1 MKEYIMKRSLVIST
15 FAILSVAL
23 AGPAVA
29 HEAGQWI
36 FRAGVG
42 QVAPKSS
49 NLSETVVDGGTTIGI
64 ALEVDSG
71 TSLTLMGTYMFT
83 PNWGFDILAAWPFKH
98 DVKAAISID
107 DGIDQLSFSTKIAEV
122 EHLPP
127 TFSVQYHFM
136 PDAEFQPYVGLGVN
150 FTTFTSEKFTNIVVD
165 GEDLGTLGDD
175 LSLDDSFGVATQVG
189 ADWMFNDNWMVN
201 FDVRWINIESDLTV
215 DGLDIGT
222 VEIDPWVYSLN
233 VGYRF

>member
-1 MKEYIMKRSLVIST
+1 MKRVLVGST
-15 FAILSVAL
+15 FALLSLAL
-23 AGPAVA
+23 AGPAIA

-42 QVAPKSS
+42 QVAPKSD
-49 NLSETVVDGGTTIGI
+49 NLSETVVDGGTTIGL
-64 ALEVDSG
+64 ALDVDSG
-71 TSLTLMGTYMFT
+71 TSLTLSGTYMFT
-83 PNWGFDILAAWPFKH
+83 PNWAFDILAAWPFTH
-98 DVKAAISID
+98 DVKAAVSID
-107 DGIDQLSFSTKIAEV
+107 DGVDQLSFSTKIAEV

-150 FTTFTSEKFTNIVVD
+150 FTTFTSEKFTNIVVE
-165 GEDLGTLGDD
+165 GENLGTLGDS
-175 LSLDDSFGVATQVG
+175 LSLDDSFGIATQFG
-189 ADWMFNDNWMVN
+189 ADWMFNDNWLVN
-201 FDVRWINIESDLTV
+201 LDVRWINIESDLTV
-215 DGLDIGT
+215 DGLEIGT

>member
-1 MKEYIMKRSLVIST
+1 MKRALAGST
-15 FAILSVAL
+15 FALLSLTL
-23 AGPAVA
+23 AAPAIA

-42 QVAPKSS
+42 QVAPKSD
-49 NLSETVVDGGTTIGI
+49 NLSETIVDGDTTIGL

-71 TSLTLMGTYMFT
+71 TSLTLSGTYMFT
-83 PNWGFDILAAWPFKH
+83 PNWAFDILAAWPFTH
-98 DVKAAISID
+98 DVNAAVSID
-107 DGIDQLSFSTKIAEV
+107 DGVDQLSFSTKIAEV

-136 PDAEFQPYVGLGVN
+136 PDADFQPYVGLGVN

-165 GEDLGTLGDD
+165 GENLGTLGDD
-175 LSLDDSFGVATQVG
+175 LSLDDSFGIATQFG
-189 ADWMFNDNWMVN
+189 ADWMFNDNWLVN
-201 FDVRWINIESDLTV
+201 LDVRWINIESDLTV
-215 DGLDIGT
+215 DGLEIGT

>member
-1 MKEYIMKRSLVIST
+1 MKRALVGSFFALLSLT
-15 FAILSVAL
+15 L
-23 AGPAVA
+23 AGPAIA

-42 QVAPKSS
+42 QVAPKSD
-49 NLSETVVDGGTTIGI
+49 NLSETIVDGDTTVGL

-71 TSLTLMGTYMFT
+71 TSLTLSGTYMFT
-83 PNWGFDILAAWPFKH
+83 PNWAFDILAAWPFTH
-98 DVKAAISID
+98 DVNAAVSID
-107 DGIDQLSFSTKIAEV
+107 DGVDQISFSTKIAEV

-136 PDAEFQPYVGLGVN
+136 PDADFQPYVGLGVN
-150 FTTFTSEKFTNIVVD
+150 FTTFTSEKFTNIVVE
-165 GEDLGTLGDD
+165 GENLGTLGDS
-175 LSLDDSFGVATQVG
+175 LSLDDSFGIATQLG
-189 ADWMFNDNWMVN
+189 ADWMLNDNWLVN
-201 FDVRWINIESDLTV
+201 LDVRWINIESDLTV

>member
-1 MKEYIMKRSLVIST
+1 MKRALVGST
-15 FAILSVAL
+15 FALLSLAL
-23 AGPAVA
+23 AAPAIA

-42 QVAPKSS
+42 QVAPKSD
-49 NLSETVVDGGTTIGI
+49 NLSETIVDGDLTVGL

-71 TSLTLMGTYMFT
+71 TSLTLSGTYMFT
-83 PNWGFDILAAWPFKH
+83 PNWAFDILAAWPFTH
-98 DVKAAISID
+98 DVNAAVSID
-107 DGIDQLSFSTKIAEV
+107 DGVDQISFSTKIAEV

-136 PDAEFQPYVGLGVN
+136 PDADFQPYVGLGVN

-165 GEDLGTLGDD
+165 GENLGTLGDD
-175 LSLDDSFGVATQVG
+175 LSLDDSFGIATQFG
-189 ADWMFNDNWMVN
+189 ADWMFNDNWLVN
-201 FDVRWINIESDLTV
+201 LDVRWINIESDLTV

-233 VGYRF
+233 LGYRF

>member
-1 MKEYIMKRSLVIST
+1 MKRALVGST
-15 FAILSVAL
+15 FALLSLVL
-23 AGPAVA
+23 AAPAVA

-42 QVAPKSS
+42 QVAPKSD
-49 NLSETVVDGGTTIGI
+49 NLSETIVDGDTTVGL

-71 TSLTLMGTYMFT
+71 TSLTLSGTYMFT
-83 PNWGFDILAAWPFKH
+83 PNWAFDILAAWPFTH
-98 DVKAAISID
+98 DVNAAVSID
-107 DGIDQLSFSTKIAEV
+107 DGVDQISFSTKIAEV

-136 PDAEFQPYVGLGVN
+136 PDADFQPYVGLGVN

-165 GEDLGTLGDD
+165 GENLGTLGDD
-175 LSLDDSFGVATQVG
+175 LSLDDSFGIATQFG
-189 ADWMFNDNWMVN
+189 ADWMFNDNWLVN
-201 FDVRWINIESDLTV
+201 LDVRWINIESDLTV

-233 VGYRF
+233 LGYRF